1 MTVIICI
8 LAFLLLAYGGFT
20 FFLFYIACWR
30 FEMGPRFSRFLGG
43 NGKEGPDWAAPSYT
57 GLAKKGMALLDSLQP
72 RALRIPSF
80 DGLTLSA
87 KLYENPNAQGV
98 LVGCNGFRS
107 TGVRDFA
114 AAAPFYWQLGFSLL
128 LADQRACGD
137 SEGRC
142 ITYGVRERRDAQA
155 WCREM
160 EDRFPGLPILLAGV
174 SLGGTTV
181 LMASD
186 ELPPSVRAIVAD
198 CGFCSPYEQMEY
210 VAYRTV
216 PFEPGVRA
224 VLFGVD
230 MWCRLLAHFRL
241 KEWSAQQALY
251 KTDVPV
257 CFIHGQADRLVP
269 YRCTKVNRTAC
280 ASPSVLLAVP
290 DAGHA
295 MAIAADPE
303 GYYQTVTDFL
313 DQYFF

>member
-1 MTVIICI
+1 
-8 LAFLLLAYGGFT
+8 
-20 FFLFYIACWR
+20 
-30 FEMGPRFSRFLGG
+30 
-43 NGKEGPDWAAPSYT
+43 
-57 GLAKKGMALLDSLQP
+57 
-72 RALRIPSF
+72 
-80 DGLTLSA
+80 
-87 KLYENPNAQGV
+87 
-98 LVGCNGFRS
+98 
-107 TGVRDFA
+107 
-114 AAAPFYWQLGFSLL
+114 
-128 LADQRACGD
+128 
-137 SEGRC
+137 
-142 ITYGVRERRDAQA
+142 
-155 WCREM
+155 M

-230 MWCRLLAHFRL
+230 IWCRLLAHFRL

-251 KTDVPV
+251 KTDIPV
-257 CFIHGQADRLVP
+257 CFIHGQADKLVP

-295 MAIAADPE
+295 MAIAADPK

-313 DQYFF
+313 DEYFF

>member
-1 MTVIICI
+1 MRT
-8 LAFLLLAYGGFT
+8 
-20 FFLFYIACWR
+20 
-30 FEMGPRFSRFLGG
+30 
-43 NGKEGPDWAAPSYT
+43 
-57 GLAKKGMALLDSLQP
+57 
-72 RALRIPSF
+72 
-80 DGLTLSA
+80 
-87 KLYENPNAQGV
+87 
-98 LVGCNGFRS
+98 CNGFRS

-128 LADQRACGD
+128 LVDQRACGD

-230 MWCRLLAHFRL
+230 IWCRLLAHFRL

-251 KTDVPV
+251 KTDIPV
-257 CFIHGQADRLVP
+257 CGGSGGQAGALPLHQGQPDRLRLP
-269 YRCTKVNRTAC
+269 LGAAGGARRR
-280 ASPSVLLAVP
+280 SRHGHRRRPGGVLPDRHGLSGRVFLLTDAPTPLA
-290 DAGHA
+290 
-295 MAIAADPE
+295 
-303 GYYQTVTDFL
+303 F
-313 DQYFF
+313 